1 MTRKEARMAAFGLK
15 YSPGYR
21 PFKDNEEC
29 WNEMLKHQPF
39 GWVKHFY
46 SGNPWM
52 ICSITRTSI
61 KTIYDITYPDALRYI
76 TFADGEPFGI
86 KEE

>member
-1 MTRKEARMAAFGLK
+1 
-15 YSPGYR
+15 
-21 PFKDNEEC
+21 
-29 WNEMLKHQPF
+29 MLKHQPF

-52 ICSITRTSI
+52 ICSISRTSI
-61 KTIYDITYPDALRYI
+61 KTIYDIEYPDALCEV

-86 KEE
+86 KE

>member
-1 MTRKEARMAAFGLK
+1 MTRGEARMAAFGLK
-15 YSPGYR
+15 YNPGYR

-52 ICSITRTSI
+52 ICRISRTGI
-61 KTIYDITYPDALRYI
+61 KTIYDIRYPDALCYI
-76 TFADGEPFGI
+76 TFADGTPFGI
-86 KEE
+86 KEK